1 MGVIEVVHRGNFNH
15 LEKFLSRVSGGQYIL
30 RVLDKYGQAGVD
42 ALASATPKD
51 SGLTAASWYYEYR
64 IEGDVIVIE
73 WNNSN
78 VVKGYFNVAMRLQ
91 TGHGTGTGGYV
102 TGIDYINPAL
112 RPIFDKLADDAWAE
126 VVKS

>member
-30 RVLDKYGQAGVD
+30 RILDKYGQAGVD

-51 SGLTAASWYYEYR
+51 SGLTAASWYYEYYMD
-64 IEGDVIVIE
+64 GDTIVIE

>member
-30 RVLDKYGQAGVD
+30 RILDKYGQAGVD

-51 SGLTAASWYYEYR
+51 SGLTAASWYYEYHMD
-64 IEGDVIVIE
+64 GDTIVLE